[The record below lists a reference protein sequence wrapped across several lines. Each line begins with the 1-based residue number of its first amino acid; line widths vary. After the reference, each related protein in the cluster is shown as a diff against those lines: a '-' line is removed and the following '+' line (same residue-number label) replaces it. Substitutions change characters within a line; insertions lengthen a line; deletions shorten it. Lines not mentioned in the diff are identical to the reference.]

1 MAERTVNE
9 RRQIRMG
16 RVVVYAVLSI
26 AAVVALAPIVATVLG
41 GFKTLGELR
50 VNPIGWPQ
58 DWVWSNYW
66 GILSSSSYWQM
77 LLNSLLVAVWA
88 VVLTVILA
96 SMVAFACAQFK
107 FRGKKALIAYITL
120 GLMFPTATAVV
131 PLFVILTKMGL
142 VDSHLGLI
150 FPKVAGGMAMAVLL
164 FFNYFRGMPRD
175 LYDAAEVDGCGS
187 FTFYWRIILPLAA
200 PIIATVAIINFV
212 ASWNLYFLPL
222 ILLNTPDL
230 FTWPIGLMD
239 YTDERG
245 TDWQLICAFVTLT
258 MLPMVVVFVAAQK
271 HIISGLTAGAV
282 KS

>member
-1 MAERTVNE
+1 MV
-9 RRQIRMG
+9 
-16 RVVVYAVLSI
+16 
-26 AAVVALAPIVATVLG
+26 
-41 GFKTLGELR
+41 ELL
-50 VNPIGWPQ
+50 
-58 DWVWSNYW
+58 

-107 FRGKKALIAYITL
+107 FRGKSVIAYITL